1 MKLHS
6 HIAAILTIAS
16 FAAGAGQ
23 TFKMDEKSY
32 VPFDATTKVTVECP
46 DSAAAGWL
54 TAHLK
59 EWYGDYAPKVA
70 TGATGLSAEG
80 IRGLCSECRCFWR

>member
-54 TAHLK
+54 TAHLT
-59 EWYGDYAPKVA
+59 EGMILPTLSITDAPLYDRQVNSNFGEVKP
-70 TGATGLSAEG
+70 
-80 IRGLCSECRCFWR
+80 